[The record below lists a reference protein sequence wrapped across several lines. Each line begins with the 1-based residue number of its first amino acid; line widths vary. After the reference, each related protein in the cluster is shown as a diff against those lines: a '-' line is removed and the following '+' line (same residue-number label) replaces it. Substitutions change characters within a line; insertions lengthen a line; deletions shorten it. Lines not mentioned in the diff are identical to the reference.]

1 MTEIPSKQD
10 QNIQF
15 LYSVLTVNG
24 NPNVRVTLDSA
35 CAVH

>member
-1 MTEIPSKQD
+1 MADTKQE

-24 NPNVRVTLDSA
+24 NPTVIVPLQSVFP
-35 CAVH
+35 VH